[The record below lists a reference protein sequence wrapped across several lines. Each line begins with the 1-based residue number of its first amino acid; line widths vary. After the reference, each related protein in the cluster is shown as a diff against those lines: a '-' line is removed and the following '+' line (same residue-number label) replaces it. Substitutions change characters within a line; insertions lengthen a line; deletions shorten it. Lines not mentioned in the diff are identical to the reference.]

1 MSRRSHPLLEL
12 TKGRWREF
20 RREPSAFF
28 FVIFMP
34 ILWMAILG
42 FAFSNPARETY
53 DVGWMKS
60 ATGFHGT
67 TLEALK
73 KNPRVRVMEGEDEE
87 LTAAMTRGQIQLIVA
102 YSAAVP
108 QGVTEYIYDPAN
120 RESLHARDFIDD
132 YLQRAAGRNDPLPTS
147 DEKIDIPGTRY
158 IDFLVPGLIA
168 LSIMTSSLFGTGM
181 LIVSNRRENLLK
193 RYLATPMR
201 PMHYIVSHIFGRCFI
216 LAVEV
221 TTILLAAYAM
231 FRFVPAGGLGILVAF
246 ALLGAA
252 AFTALALLCA
262 SRTANPATMN
272 GLTNLVSIPMML
284 VAGVWFS
291 RGNFPEWIAGPARY
305 LPLTALVDGL
315 RRIAL
320 EGATFAQLGQETA
333 VLAAY
338 LLLGAIAATK
348 SFKWY

>member
-1 MSRRSHPLLEL
+1 MSKRHPLVEL

-42 FAFSNPARETY
+42 FAFSNPTAETY
-53 DVGWMKS
+53 GVGFQGD
-60 ATGFHGT
+60 AAAQHAT
-67 TLEALK
+67 TLDALK
-73 KNPRVRVMEGEDEE
+73 KNPRVRISEGDEDA
-87 LTAAMTRGQIQLIVA
+87 LHTSLRRGEIQLIVTFA
-102 YSAAVP
+102 DGTTRYV
-108 QGVTEYIYDPAN
+108 YDPMN
-120 RESLHARDFIDD
+120 RESLHARSFVDD
-132 YLQRAAGRNDPLPTS
+132 YLQRAAGRNDPLPTV
-147 DEKIDIPGTRY
+147 DDKIEVPGTRY

-201 PMHYIVSHIFGRCFI
+201 PFHYILSHIFGRCFI

-221 TTILLAAYAM
+221 TTILAAAYLM
-231 FRFVPAGGLGILVAF
+231 FRFVPSGSFAMLGAF
-246 ALLGAA
+246 AVLGAG

-262 SRTANPATMN
+262 ARTANPATMN
-272 GLTNLVSIPMML
+272 GMTNLVSIPMML

-291 RGNFPEWIAGPARY
+291 RGNFPDWIATPARY

-320 EGATFAQLGQETA
+320 EEATFIQLGPETA
-333 VLAAY
+333 ILAVY
-338 LLLGAIAATK
+338 LLAGAIAATK
-348 SFKWY
+348 LFKWY

>member
-1 MSRRSHPLLEL
+1 MSRALLEL

-42 FAFSNPARETY
+42 FAFSNPAAETY
-53 DVGWMKS
+53 GVGWDQ
-60 ATGFHGT
+60 AAAVQHQT
-67 TLEALK
+67 TLDALK
-73 KNPRVRVMEGEDEE
+73 KNPRVKILEGTDDE
-87 LTAAMTRGQIQLIVA
+87 LTTLLKRGEIQLIVGYA
-102 YSAAVP
+102 EHA
-108 QGVTEYIYDPAN
+108 THFRYDPAN
-120 RESLHARDFIDD
+120 RQSLHARAFVDD
-132 YLQRAAGRNDPLPTS
+132 YLQRAAGRTDPLATD

-201 PMHYIVSHIFGRCFI
+201 PFHYILSHVFGRCFI

-221 TTILLAAYAM
+221 TTILVAAFAM
-231 FRFVPAGGLGILVAF
+231 FRFVSVGNLATLAAF
-246 ALLGAA
+246 AALGAA

-262 SRTANPATMN
+262 ARTANPATMN
-272 GLTNLVSIPMML
+272 GVTNLVSIPMML

-291 RGNFPEWIAGPARY
+291 RGNFPAWIAEPARC

-320 EGATFAQLGQETA
+320 EGAGFGELGHETA

-338 LLLGAIAATK
+338 AVVATLAAAKT
-348 SFKWY
+348 FKWY

>member
-1 MSRRSHPLLEL
+1 MLKRRGHPLLEL

-42 FAFSNPARETY
+42 FAFSNPLVETY
-53 DVGWMKS
+53 GVGWQS
-60 ATGFHGT
+60 DAAAAHQT
-67 TLEALK
+67 TLDALK
-73 KNPRVRVMEGEDEE
+73 KNLHVHVSEGNAAE
-87 LTAAMTRGQIQLIVA
+87 LTTLLKRGQIQLIIGFGDGA
-102 YSAAVP
+102 
-108 QGVTEYIYDPAN
+108 TKYIYDPAN
-120 RESLHARDFIDD
+120 RESLHARAFVDD
-132 YLQRAAGRNDPLPTS
+132 YLQRAAGRNDPLSTT
-147 DEKIDIPGTRY
+147 DEKIEVPGTRY

-201 PMHYIVSHIFGRCFI
+201 PFHYILSHIFGRCFM

-221 TTILLAAYAM
+221 TTILVTAYLM
-231 FRFVPAGGLGILVAF
+231 FRFVPSGNLLILTAF
-246 ALLGAA
+246 ALLGAGC
-252 AFTALALLCA
+252 FTALALLCA
-262 SRTANPATMN
+262 TRTSSPATMN
-272 GLTNLVSIPMML
+272 GMTNLISIPMML

-291 RGNFPEWIAGPARY
+291 RSNFPDWIATPARF

-320 EGATFAQLGQETA
+320 EGATFSQLGLETA
-333 VLAAY
+333 VLTAY
-338 LLLGAIAATK
+338 MVVGAVAATK
-348 SFKWY
+348 LFKWY